1 MFNPWFETIP
11 WRREWLPTPVFLPGE
26 FHGQRS
32 LACYGSRGRK
42 ELDTIEWLTLS
53 LLIAIWQDRYLCLF
67 HWKTGMALHCREPAS
82 FCFCL
87 NILGSIWLFKLQSA
101 HLHSYQQKGGKRN
114 STVPSMSLLPSNPVS
129 SRICSGTR
137 QLAPRSWKLSAILL
151 QILMWCPVH
160 TKCSS
165 LSHVR
170 LFATPWTIARQVPLS
185 MGFSRQ
191 EYWSG

>member
-1 MFNPWFETIP
+1 
-11 WRREWLPTPVFLPGE
+11 
-26 FHGQRS
+26 
-32 LACYGSRGRK
+32 
-42 ELDTIEWLTLS
+42 
-53 LLIAIWQDRYLCLF
+53 
-67 HWKTGMALHCREPAS
+67 MALHCRELAS

-137 QLAPRSWKLSAILL
+137 QLAPRSWELSAILL

-170 LFATPWTIARQVPLS
+170 LFVTPWTIAHQVPLS
-185 MGFSRQ
+185 MGILQARILERVAISFSRGSSQ
-191 EYWSG
+191 PRDQTHVSRVC